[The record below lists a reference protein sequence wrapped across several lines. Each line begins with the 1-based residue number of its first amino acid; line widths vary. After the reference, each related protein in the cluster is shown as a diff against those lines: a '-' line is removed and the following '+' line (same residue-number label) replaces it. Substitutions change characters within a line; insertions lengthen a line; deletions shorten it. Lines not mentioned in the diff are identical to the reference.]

1 MTLTLPLT
9 IAGLIALGVLA
20 QWVAWRLKL
29 PAILLLL
36 LLGLGLGPW
45 LHLYNPDE
53 LLGEL
58 LFPVVSMSV
67 AIILFEGSLTLKLDQ
82 IREHGQ
88 VVTRLITLGVFATV
102 VIIGYATHL
111 LFDMP
116 LGIAFLFG
124 AIVCVSGPTVVVPL
138 LRTVRPRRS
147 VANILRW
154 EGILIDPIGALLAVI
169 LFQFVA
175 ATGPD
180 AVSRAPRCATMES
193 GLSMASVAA
202 AIAKLVHHLR
212 HDYACLGYPPPAR
225 ALRKGG
231 RRETTERKRGN
242 NKPSVRRPYWAAT
255 RLSPEARSSR
265 SAFKMGYEFLR

>member
-88 VVTRLITLGVFATV
+88 VVTRLITLGDFS
-102 VIIGYATHL
+102 
-111 LFDMP
+111 P
-116 LGIAFLFG
+116 LYTCCLSRADGNHG
-124 AIVCVSGPTVVVPL
+124 CL
-138 LRTVRPRRS
+138 LRGQADRT
-147 VANILRW
+147 I
-154 EGILIDPIGALLAVI
+154 EFLAQ
-169 LFQFVA
+169 L
-175 ATGPD
+175 
-180 AVSRAPRCATMES
+180 
-193 GLSMASVAA
+193 
-202 AIAKLVHHLR
+202 IAKMSLNFFQTSTLR
-212 HDYACLGYPPPAR
+212 
-225 ALRKGG
+225 
-231 RRETTERKRGN
+231 
-242 NKPSVRRPYWAAT
+242 
-255 RLSPEARSSR
+255 
-265 SAFKMGYEFLR
+265 EFEIVNPKQ